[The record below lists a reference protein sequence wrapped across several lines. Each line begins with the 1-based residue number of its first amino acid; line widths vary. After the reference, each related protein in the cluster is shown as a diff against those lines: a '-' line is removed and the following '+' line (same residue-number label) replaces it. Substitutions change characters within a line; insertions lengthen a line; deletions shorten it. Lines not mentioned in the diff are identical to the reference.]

1 MNDTETNDLLH
12 EMVLWLRFQNRSAL
26 QSRLRDVLSSDSDK
40 IIYDQSD
47 GTASQP
53 EIAKAAG
60 VSQPTVSTKW
70 KAWRQ
75 LGIVY
80 EIEGGRCR
88 HLADLRSVGI
98 DPPAL
103 KVKEKSQ

>member
-1 MNDTETNDLLH
+1 MDDSETKKLLR
-12 EMVLWLRFQNRSAL
+12 EIVLWLRFQNRSPL
-26 QSRLRDVLSSDSDK
+26 QSLLRDVLSSPSDK
-40 IIYDQSD
+40 VIYDQSD
-47 GTASQP
+47 GTRSQP
-53 EIAKAAG
+53 EIAQAAG

-70 KAWRQ
+70 KTWRQ

-98 DPPAL
+98 EPPA
-103 KVKEKSQ
+103 SS